1 MAQYFKTNN
10 YVVSKTNDN
19 YIVNFKYDFWGVGIG
34 WGKKYKIWKE
44 LYIEPMLNYKFIYT
58 IDFKAG
64 CITGLVGG
72 IGIGYKF

>member
-1 MAQYFKTNN
+1 MILGSWNRL
-10 YVVSKTNDN
+10 
-19 YIVNFKYDFWGVGIG
+19 GE
-34 WGKKYKIWKE
+34 KYKIWKE